1 MMDIPEMPMD
11 ATSAGIPGLG
21 GMVLPPTISPLAG
34 SPMEEIKQKINFWQ
48 NRMEG
53 KLSGFNAM
61 ADFWRLLKPSR
72 TKNMDGFS
80 NPQLTET
87 TRATEAIAT
96 FLYRAM
102 TSANPNFQL
111 VSRNPMTQQENL
123 WKAEQVL
130 GWQKEAMQHNRK
142 LLRTIRGG
150 ALFGTMVVEAPW
162 VTCSQYEG
170 TDFVPRSLLQVAF
183 DPMAWDISMSPW
195 YATLDIVTP
204 DYLKMLAKNMPQV
217 WDGEAIEDAIQ
228 ATKTQDGTL
237 TPAMR
242 ARLAAAGYQ
251 TYGDGGKYSS
261 NLCFLVTYHGPLA
274 DNPTPN
280 GRDWCVAYVNDNK
293 IVRAHESEY
302 KRKPFVFSFLNEFEL
317 EPYGYGI
324 GNVAA
329 AMQPEMNQN
338 RGRMHDTATFS
349 LFNMWIA
356 DRSSNIKSSQLKVR
370 PWGVVEV
377 EGGTKGLEA
386 IRPQLEGINFGLLLE
401 KMMKEE
407 FRATT
412 GATDNLQ
419 AIVTEASATEAS
431 IAQTEAVRRL
441 SVMAENASEGL
452 VRQHTEMMHENNL
465 QFLDQIFWIGATG
478 DKGPTRVF
486 PMDLPEDILVQ
497 TKIVTDKDFR
507 PQRNKDILQF
517 IQIATS
523 IRNQLTPGSI
533 DLIIPFVQEF
543 ARGVQVNP
551 KLVVQALLG
560 MAQEPA
566 GPGMTPQG
574 PANSGAPPN
583 AMDQVGN
590 QMDAMENVRSMAGE
604 LGATARN
611 NAASVAVGS

>member
-1 MMDIPEMPMD
+1 MMGDMPPMDPGVAMPMM
-11 ATSAGIPGLG
+11 APEPVVSAFQGD
-21 GMVLPPTISPLAG
+21 
-34 SPMEEIKQKINFWQ
+34 PMGEIKAKVDFWQ

-53 KLSGFNAM
+53 KLNGFNQM
-61 ADFWRLLKPSR
+61 ADFWRLLRPAR
-72 TKNMDGFS
+72 TKQMDGFS

-111 VSRNPMTQQENL
+111 LSRNPNVTQDDI

-130 GWQKEAMQHNRK
+130 SWQKEAMQHNRK
-142 LLRTIRGG
+142 LLRTIRSG

-162 VTCSQYEG
+162 VSTPYYEG

-183 DPMAWDISMSPW
+183 DPMAWDISNSSW

-204 DYLKMLAKNMPQV
+204 EYLRDLARTMPKV
-217 WDGEAIEDAIQ
+217 WDGEAIEDAIRS
-228 ATKTQDGTL
+228 TKTQDGTL
-237 TPAMR
+237 TPTMR

-261 NLCFLVTYHGPLA
+261 NLCFLVTYHGSLQ
-274 DNPTPN
+274 DNQTQN
-280 GRDWCVAYVNDNK
+280 GKDWCVAYVNDNK
-293 IVRAHESEY
+293 IVRGHESAY
-302 KRKPFVFSFLNEFEL
+302 RRKPFVFSHLNEFEL

-324 GNVAA
+324 GNVAQ

-356 DRSSNIKSSQLKVR
+356 DRSSNIKTSQLKVR

-377 EGGTKGLEA
+377 EGGTKGLEP
-386 IRPQLEGINFGLLLE
+386 IRPQLEGINFGLLIE

-452 VRQHTEMMHENNL
+452 VRHHTELMHENNL

-478 DKGPTRVF
+478 DRGPERVF
-486 PMDLPEDILVQ
+486 PMDLPTDCTVQ

-507 PQRNKDILQF
+507 PQRNKDIMQF

-533 DLIIPFVQEF
+533 NLILPFVQEL
-543 ARGVQVNP
+543 ARGVQIDP

-560 MAQEPA
+560 MAQEP
-566 GPGMTPQG
+566 GVPGSTPPG
-574 PANSGAPPN
+574 TPPSGAEP
-583 AMDQVGN
+583 AMDQVGG
-590 QMDAMENVRSMAGE
+590 QMDAMSRVRSMAGE
-604 LGATARN
+604 LGAAARTGDTAT
-611 NAASVAVGS
+611 V